1 MAANLGRFDVK
12 DLALAPAGVAR
23 IEWADREMPVLRAIR
38 ERFGRER
45 PLAGQRVS
53 ACLDV
58 TTETANLLRALRAG
72 GADLVC
78 CAADSL
84 TTQDDVAAALVSEY
98 AIPAFCRRGED
109 ADTYYAHID
118 AVIDHRPQLAM
129 DGGADVIGVLHSR
142 RREQLGAILGATEA
156 TTTGVMRLRALEEDG
171 KLAFPVI
178 AVDEAPTARLFGSRL
193 GTGQSTVDAI
203 LRATNVLL
211 SGKRLAVA
219 GYGRCGRG
227 IALRARGMGAQVIV
241 TEVDPLRA
249 LEAAMDGYE
258 VMPMAQAAG
267 VADIVVTATGD
278 KDVVA
283 RRHLERMKDGAILAN
298 AGHFNVELELSALR
312 SLAVSVRAVRPNVD
326 EYTLEGGRRVYLLAE
341 GRLVNLVAAEGHPAA
356 VLDISLAS
364 HALAAEHVVAS
375 AHELEHE
382 PCPVGESRLVPTV
395 ALGCHRIVRRPQ
407 ASACACFPHPRGWGH
422 ADRLRPIRGQHRD
435 RLSPPG

>member
-23 IEWADREMPVLRAIR
+23 IEWADREMPVLRTIR

-53 ACLDV
+53 ACLHV
-58 TTETANLLRALRAG
+58 TTETANLLRAVRAG
-72 GADLVC
+72 GADVVC

-84 TTQDDVAAALVSEY
+84 TTQDDVAAALVAEY
-98 AIPAFCRRGED
+98 GIPAFCRRGED

-129 DGGADVIGVLHSR
+129 DDGADVIGVLHAR
-142 RREQLGAILGATEA
+142 RREQLGDILGATEG

-178 AVDEAPTARLFGSRL
+178 AVDRAQTTQLFDNRL
-193 GTGQSTVDAI
+193 GTGQSTVDAV

-211 SGKRLAVA
+211 AGRRFVVA
-219 GYGRCGRG
+219 GYGWCGRG
-227 IALRARGMGAQVIV
+227 VALRASGMGAHVIV

-258 VMPMAQAAG
+258 VMPMEQAAEM
-267 VADIVVTATGD
+267 ADVVVTATGD

-298 AGHFNVELELSALR
+298 AGHFNVELALSALR
-312 SLAVSVRAVRPNVD
+312 ALAVSVRTVRPNVD
-326 EYTLEGGRRVYLLAE
+326 EYVLEGGRRIYLLAE
-341 GRLVNLVAAEGHPAA
+341 GRIVNLAAAEGHPAA
-356 VLDISLAS
+356 VMDMSFAN
-364 HALAAEHVVAS
+364 HALAAEHVVAN
-375 AHELEHE
+375 AHELDRHVYDVPGAIDRE
-382 PCPVGESRLVPTV
+382 VARLKLET
-395 ALGCHRIVRRPQ
+395 LGIAIDTLTQEQRRY
-407 ASACACFPHPRGWGH
+407 
-422 ADRLRPIRGQHRD
+422 
-435 RLSPPG
+435 LSSWD